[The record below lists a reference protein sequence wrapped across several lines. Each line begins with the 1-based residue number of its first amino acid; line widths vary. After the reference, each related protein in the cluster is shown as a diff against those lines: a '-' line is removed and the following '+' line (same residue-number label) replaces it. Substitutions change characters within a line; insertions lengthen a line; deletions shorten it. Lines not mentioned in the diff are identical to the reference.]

1 MTPPVRSVLYTALAL
16 LGVGSV
22 VALVQFDA
30 HFALGVLLTGLATIA
45 SLLLGVVAMK
55 NVGRSNVTS
64 SRVLAAP
71 FVLKLPLLLG
81 AGWILLTRF
90 PPLSVVLGATTLIA
104 SITVNAALG
113 RLLPSVPGKA

>member
-22 VALVQFDA
+22 VALVQLDA

-55 NVGRSNVTS
+55 NVGKSNTTS
-64 SRVLAAP
+64 SRVLAVP

-113 RLLPSVPGKA
+113 RLLPGVPGKA

>member
-45 SLLLGVVAMK
+45 SLMLGVVAMQ
-55 NVGRSNVTS
+55 NVGKSNTTS
-64 SRVLAAP
+64 SRVLAVP

-113 RLLPSVPGKA
+113 RLLPGVPGKA